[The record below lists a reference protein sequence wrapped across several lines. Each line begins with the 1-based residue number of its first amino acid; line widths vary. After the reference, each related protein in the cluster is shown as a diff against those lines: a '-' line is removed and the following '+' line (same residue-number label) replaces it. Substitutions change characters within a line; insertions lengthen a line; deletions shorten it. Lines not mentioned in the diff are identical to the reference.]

1 MGHAS
6 NSTANSLEY
15 VVSRKRECDESMKR
29 ANPSPNKTRDRL
41 GLSAIA
47 PSASGFFTILEL
59 DAESPDIDLANM
71 MVRCNVDVCL

>member
-1 MGHAS
+1 M
-6 NSTANSLEY
+6 E
-15 VVSRKRECDESMKR
+15 R

-47 PSASGFFTILEL
+47 YSASGFFTILEL